1 MITIM
6 AWCNAHIAVHTLW
19 CVCVCSLQGQDANL
33 EDLLEVYS
41 TLNSKLGEQTVEKL
55 LEEFVAQKGTGKD
68 EPSEE

>member
-1 MITIM
+1 ML
-6 AWCNAHIAVHTLW
+6 TLLCILYGVCV